1 MTNDAALIAQLQQ
14 ENEQLRQ
21 RVAALENSQ
30 YMLQAV
36 LDAIPAFIY
45 CKDLDG
51 TFLVVNQ
58 TYESSFGI
66 SREQIIGKNQAD
78 FFPSETVAEWRSIE
92 QQVLETRAPVENEN
106 SMLLPD
112 GMHTYLSIMSPIFDE
127 HGQIHVLCG
136 IATDI
141 TERKQMEEERLS
153 LQQQVIDAQ
162 RDALRELST
171 PLIPIA
177 RDVVIMPLIGTI
189 DSGRAQM
196 VLETLLEGVAQYQAD
211 LAILDIT
218 GVAMVDTQVAQALMR
233 AAQAVKLLGAQV
245 IVTGIQPPIAQML
258 VHLGVDLEG
267 IITYAT
273 LQAGIAQALA
283 GRLTA
288 D

>member
-1 MTNDAALIAQLQQ
+1 MTNEATLIAQLQQ
-14 ENEQLRQ
+14 ENKQLRQ
-21 RVAALENSQ
+21 RVVALENSQ

-58 TYESSFGI
+58 TYESSLGM

-78 FFPSETVAEWRSIE
+78 FFPPEAVAEWRSIE
-92 QQVLETRAPVENEN
+92 QQVLETRAPVETEN
-106 SMLLPD
+106 NVSLSD
-112 GMHTYLSIMSPIFDE
+112 GMHTYLSITAPIIDE
-127 HGQIHVLCG
+127 HGQINVLCG

-141 TERKQMEEERLS
+141 TERKQMEEERLA
-153 LQQQVIDAQ
+153 LKQQVIDAQ
-162 RDALRELST
+162 QDALRELST

-218 GVAMVDTQVAQALMR
+218 GVAMVDTQVAQALVR
-233 AAQAVKLLGAQV
+233 AAKAVKLLGAQV
-245 IVTGIQPPIAQML
+245 IVTGIQPSIAQML
-258 VHLGVDLEG
+258 VHLGIDLEG

>member
-1 MTNDAALIAQLQQ
+1 MTNEATLIAQLQQ
-14 ENEQLRQ
+14 ENKQLRQ
-21 RVAALENSQ
+21 RVVALENSQ

-58 TYESSFGI
+58 TYESSLGM

-78 FFPSETVAEWRSIE
+78 FFPPEAVAEWRSIE
-92 QQVLETRAPVENEN
+92 QQVLETRAPVETEN
-106 SMLLPD
+106 NVSLSD
-112 GMHTYLSIMSPIFDE
+112 GMHTYLSIMAPIIDE
-127 HGQIHVLCG
+127 HGQINVLCG

-141 TERKQMEEERLS
+141 TERKQMEEERLA
-153 LQQQVIDAQ
+153 LKQQVIDAQ
-162 RDALRELST
+162 QDALRELST

-218 GVAMVDTQVAQALMR
+218 GVAMVDTQVAQALVR
-233 AAQAVKLLGAQV
+233 AAKAVKLLGAQV
-245 IVTGIQPPIAQML
+245 IVTGIQPSIAQML
-258 VHLGVDLEG
+258 VHLGIDLEG